1 MAREGGKF
9 DALVRARG
17 GDHGGDRDNHGR
29 SDDDVARAEGGGGG
43 GGKRSNAEYRQVSAY
58 IRKDTHRK
66 VKMALLEEEQ
76 EFSELVGQLLEDWL
90 AARS

>member
-1 MAREGGKF
+1 VAKGGGKF

-17 GDHGGDRDNHGR
+17 DEHGGRLE
-29 SDDDVARAEGGGGG
+29 DDAVRAVGVGV
-43 GGKRSNAEYRQVSAY
+43 GKRSNAEYRQVSAY

-66 VKMALLEEEQ
+66 VKMALLEEDQ

-90 AARS
+90 DTRG